1 MRRSFATRLAAA
13 FAGIGIAA
21 AALTAILVNL
31 AFGARFTSYLEGQ
44 RSDRQANLVAAL
56 ADSYERM
63 GGGDPRDLEWVGGS
77 ARVVA
82 RGGAAPFPPRGRPRT
97 APLRRCRGI
106 LARPAT
112 GWPPSDPGGSEPR
125 VHRPGRGRGRAPRG
139 GPRGGHRLL

>member
-1 MRRSFATRLAAA
+1 MRRSFAVRLAAA

-63 GGGDPRDLEWVGGS
+63 GRWDPRDLES
-77 ARVVA
+77 L
-82 RGGAAPFPPRGRPRT
+82 
-97 APLRRCRGI
+97 APLALMDGGTVRLEDASG
-106 LARPAT
+106 ASV
-112 GWPPSDPGGSEPR
+112 WEPSVGTSGTQMAEL
-125 VHRPGRGRGRAPRG
+125 HRQMMGG
-139 GPRGGHRLL
+139 GPLGPERSLPVKVNGELVGTAIARLP